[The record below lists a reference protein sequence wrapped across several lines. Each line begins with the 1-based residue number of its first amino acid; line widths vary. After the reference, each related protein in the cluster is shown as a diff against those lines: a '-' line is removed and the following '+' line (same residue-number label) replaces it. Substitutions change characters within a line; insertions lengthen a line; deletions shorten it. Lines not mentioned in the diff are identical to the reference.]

1 MGFTLGPKVRT
12 HFAEWILKEKASANV
27 KSISRSVGSM
37 CLTAWVMGLK
47 VQTLTT
53 DLKVYTLTISKYT
66 LSQLTS
72 SQIMEYDLQ

>member
-1 MGFTLGPKVRT
+1 
-12 HFAEWILKEKASANV
+12 
-27 KSISRSVGSM
+27 M

-66 LSQLTS
+66 LSQLTQSTHYTLHTLTISKYTLSQLTS